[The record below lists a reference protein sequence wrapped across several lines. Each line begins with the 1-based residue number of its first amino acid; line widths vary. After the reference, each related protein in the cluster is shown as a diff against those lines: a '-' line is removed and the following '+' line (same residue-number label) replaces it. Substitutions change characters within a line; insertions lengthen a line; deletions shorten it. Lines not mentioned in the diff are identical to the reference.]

1 MTHTHTHRERDA
13 KNPLEPLLLKYAM
26 DFSDDRDLSERLTK
40 LYKVEYF
47 SVLLYPIISS
57 YKDPIIS

>member
-26 DFSDDRDLSERLTK
+26 DFSDDRDLSERLAK
-40 LYKVEYF
+40 LYTVNY
-47 SVLLYPIISS
+47 LNIL
-57 YKDPIIS
+57 